1 LGSLEPARAGLQAE
15 LDRLE
20 IPDQPVLAWVSLAIL
35 ARQAIQAEP
44 DRLESALE
52 FLATP
57 ALREIP
63 AIQAI
68 SVLPGLA
75 EIQAR
80 QARAKREI
88 SGAPGRLAR
97 PEMTE
102 IPALRVSGRLGL
114 PAVQAPRDL
123 VIPETSDRPAIQA
136 PPACREIPAIQAI
149 PGLQATEILAALET
163 QEIPATPARPVTRAI
178 RGLPASE
185 QPA

>member
-1 LGSLEPARAGLQAE
+1 LGSLEPARAVLQAE
-15 LDRLE
+15 LERLE
-20 IPDQPVLAWVSLAIL
+20 TPDRPVSAWASPAIRV
-35 ARQAIQAEP
+35 RQAIQAIP
-44 DRLESALE
+44 DRPESALE

-88 SGAPGRLAR
+88 LGAPGRLAR

-114 PAVQAPRDL
+114 PAVQAPQDL
-123 VIPETSDRPAIQA
+123 VIPETSDRPAIQV
-136 PPACREIPAIQAI
+136 PPACREIPAIQVI
-149 PGLQATEILAALET
+149 LGLQAAEILATRET
-163 QEIPATPARPVTRAI
+163 REIPATPARPVTRAI
-178 RGLPASE
+178 RDLPASE